1 MEFLSYLTENSSQI
15 ISLLLEHIELTL
27 LSVVLSIIIGIPVGI
42 LISYVKKLGKPILG
56 LTNIIQAIP
65 SMALLGF
72 MIPILGIGMV
82 PAIVMVILYSLLP
95 IIKNT
100 YTGIKNINE
109 QTIEAATGIGLTKW
123 QILTKV
129 QIPLAFPVIMAGI
142 RISAVSAV
150 GLMTLAAFVGA
161 GGLGYLVYAGIRT
174 VNNSQ
179 ILAGAIPACLLAL
192 LIDYIMSIIETL
204 SIKQNRR
211 NISKKKLFVQKVI
224 LILISVLTV
233 GLFAINYSANDT
245 NSKDTITIGSMD
257 FTEQEIL
264 SYMIAELIEENT
276 DIEVEQEL
284 SLGSSN
290 IVMGAVSTNDIDMY
304 IDYTGTIY
312 GSVLKHEPNSNVQE
326 VYDISKK
333 ELKEQ
338 YDLNILGDLNFN
350 NTYTLAVKKETSDKY
365 GLKTISDL
373 CEVSDELVFSPTL
386 VFMERNDC
394 YIGLKEIYPINF
406 KEVIPIDGSPRYIA
420 LMDGESDVI
429 DAYSTDGL
437 LEKFGLVVL
446 EDDKNFF
453 LPYHAIPVVNNRIIE
468 EYSEIIPLLE
478 NLSECLND
486 AKLRELNYKVDEER
500 LKAEDVAHEFLV
512 DNDLI

>member
-1 MEFLSYLTENSSQI
+1 MEFFNYLAENSSQI
-15 ISLLLEHIELTL
+15 ISLLLEHVELTL

-233 GLFAINYSANDT
+233 GLFAINYSANDVI
-245 NSKDTITIGSMD
+245 SKDTITIGSMD

-276 DIEVEQEL
+276 DIEVKQEL

-338 YDLNILGDLNFN
+338 YDLNILDDLNFN

-420 LMDGESDVI
+420 LMDGKSDVI

-486 AKLRELNYKVDEER
+486 EKMRELNYKVDEER

>member
-1 MEFLSYLTENSSQI
+1 
-15 ISLLLEHIELTL
+15 
-27 LSVVLSIIIGIPVGI
+27 
-42 LISYVKKLGKPILG
+42 
-56 LTNIIQAIP
+56 
-65 SMALLGF
+65 
-72 MIPILGIGMV
+72 
-82 PAIVMVILYSLLP
+82 
-95 IIKNT
+95 
-100 YTGIKNINE
+100 
-109 QTIEAATGIGLTKW
+109 
-123 QILTKV
+123 
-129 QIPLAFPVIMAGI
+129 
-142 RISAVSAV
+142 
-150 GLMTLAAFVGA
+150 
-161 GGLGYLVYAGIRT
+161 
-174 VNNSQ
+174 
-179 ILAGAIPACLLAL
+179 
-192 LIDYIMSIIETL
+192 MSIIETL

-233 GLFAINYSANDT
+233 GLFAINYSANDVT
-245 NSKDTITIGSMD
+245 SKDTITIGSMD

-276 DIEVEQEL
+276 DIEVKQEL

-338 YDLNILGDLNFN
+338 YDLNILDDLNFN

-420 LMDGESDVI
+420 LMDGKSDVI

-453 LPYHAIPVVNNRIIE
+453 LPYHAIPVANNRIIE

-486 AKLRELNYKVDEER
+486 EKMRELNYKVDEER

-512 DNDLI
+512 ENDLI

>member
-1 MEFLSYLTENSSQI
+1 MSIKVKFLDKEFVS
-15 ISLLLEHIELTL
+15 
-27 LSVVLSIIIGIPVGI
+27 
-42 LISYVKKLGKPILG
+42 PI
-56 LTNIIQAIP
+56 
-65 SMALLGF
+65 
-72 MIPILGIGMV
+72 V
-82 PAIVMVILYSLLP
+82 PASGTFGFGYEFASL
-95 IIKNT
+95 
-100 YTGIKNINE
+100 
-109 QTIEAATGIGLTKW
+109 
-123 QILTKV
+123 
-129 QIPLAFPVIMAGI
+129 
-142 RISAVSAV
+142 
-150 GLMTLAAFVGA
+150 
-161 GGLGYLVYAGIRT
+161 
-174 VNNSQ
+174 
-179 ILAGAIPACLLAL
+179 
-192 LIDYIMSIIETL
+192 
-204 SIKQNRR
+204 
-211 NISKKKLFVQKVI
+211 
-224 LILISVLTV
+224 
-233 GLFAINYSANDT
+233 
-245 NSKDTITIGSMD
+245 
-257 FTEQEIL
+257 
-264 SYMIAELIEENT
+264 
-276 DIEVEQEL
+276 
-284 SLGSSN
+284 
-290 IVMGAVSTNDIDMY
+290 
-304 IDYTGTIY
+304 
-312 GSVLKHEPNSNVQE
+312 
-326 VYDISKK
+326 
-333 ELKEQ
+333 

-486 AKLRELNYKVDEER
+486 AKMRELNYKVDEER

>member
-1 MEFLSYLTENSSQI
+1 MEFFNYLAENSSQI
-15 ISLLLEHIELTL
+15 ISLLLEHVELTL

-211 NISKKKLFVQKVI
+211 NISKKKLFIQKVI

-233 GLFAINYSANDT
+233 GLFAINYSANDVT
-245 NSKDTITIGSMD
+245 SKDTITIGSMD

-276 DIEVEQEL
+276 DIEVKQEL

-338 YDLNILGDLNFN
+338 YDLNILDDLNFN

-420 LMDGESDVI
+420 LMDGKSDVI

-486 AKLRELNYKVDEER
+486 EKMRELNYKVDEER

-512 DNDLI
+512 ENDLI